1 MYTSTV
7 YCVSGVRLDMRH
19 SKLLSS
25 VSLQSAGALSELL
38 IRRRGEIS
46 CLQAS
51 SSCCQELLTGANH
64 LNCELFDWG
73 RLCLVYIRT

>member
-1 MYTSTV
+1 MLAAVVLLLPSFVVMYTSTV

-38 IRRRGEIS
+38 IRRRSVIS

-51 SSCCQELLTGANH
+51 SSCCLELLTVV
-64 LNCELFDWG
+64 EP
-73 RLCLVYIRT
+73 II